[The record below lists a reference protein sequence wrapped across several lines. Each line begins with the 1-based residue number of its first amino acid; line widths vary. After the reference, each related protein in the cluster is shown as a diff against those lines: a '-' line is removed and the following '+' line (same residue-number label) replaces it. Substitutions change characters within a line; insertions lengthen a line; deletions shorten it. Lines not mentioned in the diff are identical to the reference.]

1 MLRRLIL
8 VFAFALVHPALAQ
21 DKDLEA
27 ERRALDAE
35 RRALEADRRALEAER
50 RGDLERRAGSGG
62 SAPGADPCIAANTQR
77 QRACADSGANPLT
90 RTPQCTEALSQVRTY
105 CSR

>member
-1 MLRRLIL
+1 MLRLL
-8 VFAFALVHPALAQ
+8 TFVFAFTLVHPALAQ
-21 DKDLEA
+21 DRNLEA

-35 RRALEADRRALEAER
+35 RRALDADRRALEAER

-62 SAPGADPCIAANTQR
+62 SAPRADPCIAAHTQR
-77 QRACADSGANPLT
+77 QRACAESANPLT